1 MSACPDHLFPVRHFS
16 PAAAVLVERWLETRK
31 PDIVLIEGPADATD
45 QLIHLAH
52 ELTKPPVALLAFTNE
67 RPVKS
72 LVFPFAVY
80 SPEWVALRW
89 ALDHKKTV
97 RLMDLPAMTFLA
109 LHEIATDEEAD
120 DDEET
125 GHDGDRDAPLSV
137 DVHVDVASPTPRDH
151 TQAYLDDPA
160 EAIAQIAGDP
170 DHDAWWERT
179 FENLDQVEAYRQAAY
194 AFGEGL
200 RAATTDHDGD
210 LTALRE
216 AHMRREIVEARISA
230 KKPPTIAVICGA
242 YHAPALAGTLPPM
255 SDADHGKLPRS
266 AGTITLM
273 PFSYGRLAR
282 QHGYGA
288 GNQAPRYFEQRYY
301 LALASQE
308 RTAAAHHLTEVARHL
323 RLDGHLRSSAE
334 VIEAVRL
341 ADGLAQMRGATAPV
355 LADLR
360 DAAITCLGQGEA
372 LVLAKAFHATE
383 VGSAVGTLPPGVSR
397 TALQD
402 DFHHQIKALRLE
414 RFLADQDQAL
424 ELDLREDRRA
434 KTVAAAFLDRSRS
447 TFLHRLAV
455 LDIGFASTAR
465 RSQDGTSKEAWKL
478 RWTPE
483 CEIHLAERSL
493 LADAIDHGAAFA
505 LMERLGAA
513 EDVGAATGV
522 LLLAADCALSDAL
535 EFALR
540 RVQDLATE
548 ESAFAAAAKGIHDLA
563 QVIRYGTVREVD
575 PAPLR
580 PILGQLYLR
589 ATLLLYG
596 ATVCDDAAAQ
606 AIRHAIDRIHEVAF
620 LGDEVDPE
628 PWITAVE
635 RVAMSD
641 DRHPFLSGYATA
653 LLIERSHID
662 DEDLDREVARRLSP
676 GSDASV
682 GVAWFEGLVQR
693 NRAALF
699 LRRALWSCL
708 AGYVDELD
716 DDAFRR
722 ALLYLRRAFS
732 TFSQGEIRRVVEILK
747 ELWQEQNVPSA
758 QDLASAIEQP
768 IAAED
773 LAQAADDLEGLDL
786 L

>member
-1 MSACPDHLFPVRHFS
+1 MSVCPDHIFPVRHFS
-16 PAAAVLVERWLETRK
+16 PAAAVLVERWLEERK

-52 ELTKPPVALLAFTNE
+52 ELTKPPVALLAFTTD

-72 LVFPFAVY
+72 MIFPFAVY

-89 ALDHKKTV
+89 ALDRKKVV

-109 LHEIATDEEAD
+109 LHQLESEAD
-120 DDEET
+120 LSADDAAEATGET
-125 GHDGDRDAPLSV
+125 PS
-137 DVHVDVASPTPRDH
+137 PRDH

-160 EAIAQIAGDP
+160 EAIARIAGDP
-170 DHDAWWERT
+170 DHDAWWERN
-179 FENLDQVEAYRQAAY
+179 FENLDQVESYRQAAY

-200 RAATTDHDGD
+200 RATTTDHDAE
-210 LTALRE
+210 LTARRE
-216 AHMRREIVEARISA
+216 AHMRREIIDARISA
-230 KKPPTIAVICGA
+230 RKLPTIAVICGA
-242 YHAPALAGTLPPM
+242 FHAPALSDALPPM
-255 SDADHGKLPRS
+255 SDEEHRQLPRS
-266 AGTITLM
+266 SGTITVM

-288 GNQAPRYFEQRYY
+288 GNQAPRYFELRYY
-301 LALASQE
+301 LALAGQE
-308 RTAAAHHLTEVARHL
+308 RTTAARHLAEVARHL
-323 RLDGHLRSSAE
+323 RGEGQIRSSAE

-360 DAAITCLGQGEA
+360 DAAITCLGHGQA
-372 LVLAKAFHATE
+372 VVLAKAFHATE

-402 DFHHQIKALRLE
+402 DFHQQVKSLRLD
-414 RFLADQDQAL
+414 RFLADQDQPL

-455 LDIGFASTAR
+455 LDIGFGSTVH

-483 CEIHLAERSL
+483 CEIRLAERSL
-493 LADAIDHGAAFA
+493 FADAIESGAAFA
-505 LMERLGAA
+505 LMEQLGAA
-513 EDVGAATGV
+513 EDVGVATGV
-522 LLLAADCALSDAL
+522 LLRAADCALSDAL

-563 QVIRYGTVREVD
+563 QIIRYGTVRAVD

-580 PILGQLYLR
+580 PILDQLFLR

-596 ATVCDDAAAQ
+596 ATVCDDDAAQ
-606 AIRHAIDRIHEVAF
+606 EIRGAIDRIHEVAY

-628 PWITAVE
+628 PWIAAVT
-635 RVAMSD
+635 RVARSD
-641 DRHPFLSGYATA
+641 DRHPLLSGYATA
-653 LLIERSHID
+653 LLIERGRID

-676 GSDASV
+676 GCEASV

-699 LRRALWSCL
+699 LRQALWSCL
-708 AGYVDELD
+708 SVYVDELD
-716 DDAFRR
+716 DTAFRR
-722 ALLYLRRAFS
+722 ALLYLRRSFS
-732 TFSQGEIRRVVEILK
+732 TFTPMEIHRVVELLAVHWKGGGDAVVEALTKTLLPEEI
-747 ELWQEQNVPSA
+747 ESA
-758 QDLASAIEQP
+758 
-768 IAAED
+768 
-773 LAQAADDLEGLDL
+773 AADLDGLDL